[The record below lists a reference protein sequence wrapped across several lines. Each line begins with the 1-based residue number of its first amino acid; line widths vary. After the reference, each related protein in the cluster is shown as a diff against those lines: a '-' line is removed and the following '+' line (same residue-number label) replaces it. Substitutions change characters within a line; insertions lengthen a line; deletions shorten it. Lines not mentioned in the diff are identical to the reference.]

1 MEEGDQ
7 ERRGGVFVWCC
18 CRRPCRGGV
27 EATARAE
34 LRTEEGDQ
42 QRRLRGVLR
51 SRGELSTAR
60 PGRNSG
66 RRRAISREDQEGQ
79 VQSLW
84 SQACQE
90 SSYILFNCLCRSVVL
105 CVLDCVQVLLS
116 LAASRGDSDGEA
128 GAELRTEEGDQQRR
142 LRGAS
147 TKSLVSSMAE
157 KYICMFIEL
166 TMLKCCSLCL
176 NVCRCCGVEGSFRRR
191 GRGGTQDGGGRSA
204 EKTKRGAAESRGAF
218 DGEARAEL
226 RTEEGDQQRRPR
238 GVLLSL
244 AESRG
249 ASDGEARAELRTEEG
264 DQQRRP
270 RGASTKFLV
279 SSMAE
284 KYICIFFELTM
295 LKSVVLCA

>member
-142 LRGAS
+142 LRGVLRSRGELS
-147 TKSLVSSMAE
+147 TARPGRNSGRRRAISRE
-157 KYICMFIEL
+157 DQEG
-166 TMLKCCSLCL
+166 
-176 NVCRCCGVEGSFRRR
+176 CCGVEGSFRRR
-191 GRGGTQDGGGRSA
+191 GQGGTQDGGG
-204 EKTKRGAAESRGAF
+204 
-218 DGEARAEL
+218 
-226 RTEEGDQQRRPR
+226 
-238 GVLLSL
+238 
-244 AESRG
+244 
-249 ASDGEARAELRTEEG
+249 
-264 DQQRRP
+264 
-270 RGASTKFLV
+270 
-279 SSMAE
+279 
-284 KYICIFFELTM
+284 
-295 LKSVVLCA
+295 

>member
-42 QRRLRGVLR
+42 QRRPRG
-51 SRGELSTAR
+51 
-60 PGRNSG
+60 
-66 RRRAISREDQEGQ
+66 
-79 VQSLW
+79 
-84 SQACQE
+84 
-90 SSYILFNCLCRSVVL
+90 
-105 CVLDCVQVLLS
+105 VLLS

-249 ASDGEARAELRTEEG
+249 ASDGEARAELRCAVLLLYEEAVLVLHDVDRSCVHVFVFFRTEEG